1 MPFDTYH
8 LGEHRDKIIKGTA
21 PTARAAFYGLWERLW
36 CWCCQPSPW
45 RTSASPTPCQILAK
59 FRQGQLPKV
68 TKAEVLSLGAL
79 YTDSAL
85 QPNLPP
91 HNTCCDCGLRALI
104 SKHYQST

>member
-1 MPFDTYH
+1 MPFNTYH

-21 PTARAAFYGLWERLW
+21 PTARGFRRTVGTAVVLVLSALSLADVGVANAVSDPGQVSPGPAA
-36 CWCCQPSPW
+36 
-45 RTSASPTPCQILAK
+45 
-59 FRQGQLPKV
+59 KV

-91 HNTCCDCGLRALI
+91 
-104 SKHYQST
+104 